1 MQRTYGRKNSRRARP
16 NSPDVE
22 AVLSPPRKRPRI
34 KVEIVQPPSSA
45 YLSPPKVTS
54 PIRRSTT
61 MPDVGSISSTPSRIR
76 TPTKPARDLST
87 LFSASPHRT
96 PNSPGKSLGVVKRML
111 SRSRTESS
119 VDHNTG
125 HNVCSLTPS
134 SNTLPVHS
142 SPPKIASSR
151 SPSPTQNKPLLTK
164 HTRTYAGASRSYRIA
179 LPAAD
184 LAEPDD
190 TRESYADLRSRWGVD
205 NSEDDPRPFDND
217 TGTPKRISSAGSRV
231 LANGMMNDLKSIT
244 ELRSKGESRR
254 FLDEVGYLF
263 ESIESGCAIALRRAS
278 VLEIVT
284 KLCDPEF
291 NRRAK
296 TSDFYARTWDVF
308 LKARGDGP
316 DKILDATLSFF
327 AFLSTRDLQTLSELA
342 HKPELVPTLLDILRS
357 VTPTSDVK
365 GDGLNQGLK
374 KDILALALSGVDAM
388 GLRASGIIRTDVAP
402 LRALADVIVKSGV
415 MKDIRRLS
423 TRALLSTTL
432 SSLPASLLPPALQ
445 TLPSILNSLRAELLL
460 VPPRVSAWERGLEL
474 FPSYACSDIGL
485 GKNGN
490 TKRNGKGKETHK
502 PSDPPIEIATPSLA
516 HIHACLRLVDTY
528 LLKEWMGHVPSRSGV
543 ASDGS
548 RGTREQSEI
557 YRALAD
563 PVLTDELV
571 ELCVATEILVR
582 DCVRDLDTMNK
593 EGDAEE
599 SQGELARKTLFSTFR
614 ILTLLPSSTS
624 SHSRPSSTY
633 SRSSPTYSDIHHD
646 SWTPSDTA
654 LSLITRVV
662 LRAQAGWVGSLCVDG
677 VKGERDDEATQENEQ
692 YAVKPEELEDT
703 DTSSPPLPGSRRE
716 STRSPRKRT
725 PLPVSSPSKLAHK
738 PSITTN
744 APSKLGRQGM
754 LHRND
759 MPSKGTSTPSAGNDT
774 GKGKSKAISVPP
786 YTLTRVESFD
796 LLCLALGL
804 LLNWASGGIEGGGV
818 SEGMG
823 RILLNRVCSATRS
836 CSHICSCPPS
846 SQVPLLSCLVSVYQA
861 FGSSVFVS
869 TDSSSRTQKI
879 VSGHERKLA
888 MGAGRKPPSARQQ
901 DSPSASPT
909 CHSTSSRRK
918 TASSLPTLNTS
929 SMPQSP
935 ELTFLAGYT
944 AVLLGLLCTP
954 TAPHEIR
961 VLSTNRSLIFG
972 DVLIETLIKDVRDFL
987 ALYDDLEGELSDE
1000 GDIVDV
1006 DMSPD
1011 EDQGRSGGRGQGGGK
1026 GRGKALEKKSEDV
1039 ARGVLRALEAL
1050 RDDGL

>member
-1 MQRTYGRKNSRRARP
+1 MKRTYGRKNSRRARP
-16 NSPDVE
+16 DSPDAEV
-22 AVLSPPRKRPRI
+22 VLSPPRKRPRI
-34 KVEIVQPPSSA
+34 EVEIVQPPSSA
-45 YLSPPKVTS
+45 HLSPPKVTS

-61 MPDVGSISSTPSRIR
+61 MPDVGSISSTPSNIR

-87 LFSASPHRT
+87 LFPASPYQT
-96 PNSPGKSLGVVKRML
+96 PNSPGRSLGVVKRML

-119 VDHNTG
+119 IDHNNAG

-142 SPPKIASSR
+142 PPPKIASSR
-151 SPSPTQNKPLLTK
+151 SPSPTQSKPLLTK

-217 TGTPKRISSAGSRV
+217 TRTLKRTSSVGSRV

-263 ESIESGCAIALRRAS
+263 EGIESGCAIALRRAS

-308 LKARGDGP
+308 VKAREDGT

-327 AFLSTRDLQTLSELA
+327 AFLSTRDPQTLSELA

-357 VTPTSDVK
+357 LTPTSDMK
-365 GDGLNQGLK
+365 SDGLNQGLK
-374 KDILALALSGVDAM
+374 KDILALALSGLDVI

-402 LRALADVIVKSGV
+402 LQALADVIAKSGV
-415 MKDIRRLS
+415 MKDARGLS
-423 TRALLSTTL
+423 TRTLLSTTL
-432 SSLPASLLPPALQ
+432 SSLPASLLPPAFQ

-474 FPSYACSDIGL
+474 FPGYIGSDIGL
-485 GKNGN
+485 GRNGN
-490 TKRNGKGKETHK
+490 ATRNGKGKQSHK
-502 PSDPPIEIATPSLA
+502 PSDPPIDIATPSLT
-516 HIHACLRLVDTY
+516 HIHACLRLIDAY
-528 LLKEWMGHVPSRSGV
+528 LLEEWMGHVPLRSGV

-548 RGTREQSEI
+548 HGTKEQLEI
-557 YRALAD
+557 HRVLAD

-582 DCVRDLDTMNK
+582 DSVRDLDTMNK
-593 EGDAEE
+593 EEDAEE
-599 SQGELARKTLFSTFR
+599 GQGELARKTLFSTLR

-624 SHSRPSSTY
+624 SQPSPSSSY
-633 SRSSPTYSDIHHD
+633 SRSSPTYSDTLHG
-646 SWTPSDTA
+646 SWIPSDTA

-662 LRAQAGWVGSLCVDG
+662 LRAQAGWLGSLGNLGSDG
-677 VKGERDDEATQENEQ
+677 VKGERDDEANQGNEQ
-692 YAVKPEELEDT
+692 HAVKPEELEDIG
-703 DTSSPPLPGSRRE
+703 TSSPSLPGSRCE
-716 STRSPRKRT
+716 STRSPRKRILF
-725 PLPVSSPSKLAHK
+725 PAPSPSKLTRK
-738 PSITTN
+738 PSSKTN
-744 APSKLGRQGM
+744 APSKLGRQ
-754 LHRND
+754 
-759 MPSKGTSTPSAGNDT
+759 
-774 GKGKSKAISVPP
+774 V
-786 YTLTRVESFD
+786 
-796 LLCLALGL
+796 
-804 LLNWASGGIEGGGV
+804 
-818 SEGMG
+818 
-823 RILLNRVCSATRS
+823 LNRACSATRS
-836 CSHICSCPPS
+836 CSHICSCPQS

-861 FGSSVFVS
+861 FGSSVS
-869 TDSSSRTQKI
+869 ISADYSSRKPKI
-879 VSGHERKLA
+879 VSGHERKSTL
-888 MGAGRKPPSARQQ
+888 GSDRKPPSARQKQ
-901 DSPSASPT
+901 NSPSASP
-909 CHSTSSRRK
+909 SPSPRRK
-918 TASSLPTLNTS
+918 PASSQPTLNTS
-929 SMPQSP
+929 GMPHSP

-954 TAPHEIR
+954 TAPREIR
-961 VLSTNRSLIFG
+961 VLRTSRSLIFS
-972 DVLIETLIKDVRDFL
+972 DVLIETLIGDVRDFL

-1011 EDQGRSGGRGQGGGK
+1011 ADRGRSGGRGQGGGR
-1026 GRGKALEKKSEDV
+1026 GRGKALEKRSEDV
-1039 ARGVLRALEAL
+1039 ARGVLRTLEAL

>member
-1 MQRTYGRKNSRRARP
+1 MHPAGFRQELAVYHDPQLYSTTTTATMKRTYGRKNSRRAWQD
-16 NSPDVE
+16 SPDAEV
-22 AVLSPPRKRPRI
+22 VLSPPRKRPRI
-34 KVEIVQPPSSA
+34 EVEIVQPPPSSH
-45 YLSPPKVTS
+45 LSPPKVTS

-61 MPDVGSISSTPSRIR
+61 MPDVVSTSSTPSNIR
-76 TPTKPARDLST
+76 RSEW
-87 LFSASPHRT
+87 
-96 PNSPGKSLGVVKRML
+96 VKRML

-119 VDHNTG
+119 IDHNAG
-125 HNVCSLTPS
+125 HNFRSLTPS

-151 SPSPTQNKPLLTK
+151 SPSPTQSKPLLTK
-164 HTRTYAGASRSYRIA
+164 HTRTYAGASRSYRIE

-190 TRESYADLRSRWGVD
+190 TRESYDDLRSRWGVD

-217 TGTPKRISSAGSRV
+217 TRTPKKTSSVGSRV

-263 ESIESGCAIALRRAS
+263 EGIESGCAIALRRAS

-327 AFLSTRDLQTLSELA
+327 AFLSTRDPQTLSELA

-357 VTPTSDVK
+357 LTPTSDMK

-374 KDILALALSGVDAM
+374 KDILALALSGLDAI

-402 LRALADVIVKSGV
+402 LQALADVIVKSGV
-415 MKDIRRLS
+415 MKDARGLS
-423 TRALLSTTL
+423 TRTLLSTAL
-432 SSLPASLLPPALQ
+432 SSLPASLLPPAFQ
-445 TLPSILNSLRAELLL
+445 ILPSILNSLRAELLL
-460 VPPRVSAWERGLEL
+460 IPPRVSAWERGLEL
-474 FPSYACSDIGL
+474 FPGYKGSDIGL

-490 TKRNGKGKETHK
+490 ATRYGKGKETHK
-502 PSDPPIEIATPSLA
+502 PSDPPIDIATPSLA
-516 HIHACLRLVDTY
+516 HIHACLCLIDAY
-528 LLKEWMGHVPSRSGV
+528 LLEEWMGHVPSRSGV

-548 RGTREQSEI
+548 HGTKEESEI
-557 YRALAD
+557 HRALVD

-582 DCVRDLDTMNK
+582 DSVRDLDATNK
-593 EGDAEE
+593 EEDAEE
-599 SQGELARKTLFSTFR
+599 GQGELARKTLFSTLR

-624 SHSRPSSTY
+624 SQPSPSSSY
-633 SRSSPTYSDIHHD
+633 SRSSPTYSDTLHG

-662 LRAQAGWVGSLCVDG
+662 LRAQAGWLGNLGSDG
-677 VKGERDDEATQENEQ
+677 VKGERDDEATQGNEQ
-692 YAVKPEELEDT
+692 HATKPEELENIGA
-703 DTSSPPLPGSRRE
+703 SSPSLPGSRRE

-725 PLPVSSPSKLAHK
+725 SFPVPSPSPSKLAHK
-738 PSITTN
+738 PSSKTN
-744 APSKLGRQGM
+744 APSKLGRQGTSHGNGA
-754 LHRND
+754 L
-759 MPSKGTSTPSAGNDT
+759 SKGTSTPSEGNDT

-804 LLNWASGGIEGGGV
+804 LLNWASGGIEGRGF
-818 SEGMG
+818 S
-823 RILLNRVCSATRS
+823 IAPAL
-836 CSHICSCPPS
+836 
-846 SQVPLLSCLVSVYQA
+846 PLVAARTFVHALSLH
-861 FGSSVFVS
+861 SSVPVS
-869 TDSSSRTQKI
+869 TDSSSRKPKI
-879 VSGHERKLA
+879 VSGHERKPTL
-888 MGAGRKPPSARQQ
+888 GTGQKPPSARQKQ
-901 DSPSASPT
+901 KSPSASP
-909 CHSTSSRRK
+909 SSSSISPRRK
-918 TASSLPTLNTS
+918 TASSHTLNTP

-954 TAPHEIR
+954 TAPHEIL
-961 VLSTNRSLIFG
+961 VLRTNRSLIFS
-972 DVLIETLIKDVRDFL
+972 DVLIETLIRDVRDFL
-987 ALYDDLEGELSDE
+987 ALYGDLEGELSDE
-1000 GDIVDV
+1000 DDIVDV
-1006 DMSPD
+1006 DTSPD
-1011 EDQGRSGGRGQGGGK
+1011 ADRGRSMGRGQGGGR
-1026 GRGKALEKKSEDV
+1026 GRGKALEKRSEDV
-1039 ARGVLRALEAL
+1039 ARGVLRTLEAL

>member
-1 MQRTYGRKNSRRARP
+1 M
-16 NSPDVE
+16 
-22 AVLSPPRKRPRI
+22 
-34 KVEIVQPPSSA
+34 
-45 YLSPPKVTS
+45 
-54 PIRRSTT
+54 
-61 MPDVGSISSTPSRIR
+61 
-76 TPTKPARDLST
+76 
-87 LFSASPHRT
+87 
-96 PNSPGKSLGVVKRML
+96 
-111 SRSRTESS
+111 
-119 VDHNTG
+119 
-125 HNVCSLTPS
+125 
-134 SNTLPVHS
+134 
-142 SPPKIASSR
+142 
-151 SPSPTQNKPLLTK
+151 
-164 HTRTYAGASRSYRIA
+164 
-179 LPAAD
+179 
-184 LAEPDD
+184 
-190 TRESYADLRSRWGVD
+190 
-205 NSEDDPRPFDND
+205 
-217 TGTPKRISSAGSRV
+217 GSRV

-357 VTPTSDVK
+357 LTPTSDIK

-402 LRALADVIVKSGV
+402 LKALADVIAKSGV
-415 MKDIRRLS
+415 MKETHGLS
-423 TRALLSTTL
+423 TRTLLSTTL

-474 FPSYACSDIGL
+474 FPRYTCSDIGL
-485 GKNGN
+485 GENGN
-490 TKRNGKGKETHK
+490 TKRNGKGKGTHK

-548 RGTREQSEI
+548 RRTREQSEI
-557 YRALAD
+557 YRVLAD

-593 EGDAEE
+593 EEDAEE

-624 SHSRPSSTY
+624 SHSRPSSPY
-633 SRSSPTYSDIHHD
+633 SRTSPTYSDIYHD
-646 SWTPSDTA
+646 PWTPSDTA

-662 LRAQAGWVGSLCVDG
+662 LRAQAGWVGSLGVDG
-677 VKGERDDEATQENEQ
+677 VKGERDDEATQGNEQ
-692 YAVKPEELEDT
+692 HAVKPEELEGI

-738 PSITTN
+738 PSVTIN

-759 MPSKGTSTPSAGNDT
+759 TPSKGTSTPSEGNDT

-823 RILLNRVCSATRS
+823 RIPLNRACSATRS

-846 SQVPLLSCLVSVYQA
+846 SQVPLLSCLVSVYQT

-879 VSGHERKLA
+879 VSGHERKLT

-935 ELTFLAGYT
+935 ELTFLVGYT

-954 TAPHEIR
+954 AAPHEIR
-961 VLSTNRSLIFG
+961 VLSTNRSLVFG
-972 DVLIETLIKDVRDFL
+972 DVFIETLIKDVRDFL
-987 ALYDDLEGELSDE
+987 ALYDELEGELSDE

-1011 EDQGRSGGRGQGGGK
+1011 VDRGRSRGRGQGGGK
-1026 GRGKALEKKSEDV
+1026 RRGKALEKKSEDV

-1050 RDDGL
+1050 RDDRL

>member
-16 NSPDVE
+16 NSPGVE

-34 KVEIVQPPSSA
+34 EVEIVQPPSSA

-61 MPDVGSISSTPSRIR
+61 MPDVGSISSTPSKIR

-217 TGTPKRISSAGSRV
+217 TGTLKRISSVGSRV

-296 TSDFYARTWDVF
+296 TSDFYARTWDIF

-327 AFLSTRDLQTLSELA
+327 AFLSTRDFQTLSELA

-357 VTPTSDVK
+357 LTPTSDIK

-402 LRALADVIVKSGV
+402 LKALADVIAKSGV
-415 MKDIRRLS
+415 MKDTHGLS
-423 TRALLSTTL
+423 TRTLLSNTL

-474 FPSYACSDIGL
+474 FPSYTCSDIGL

-516 HIHACLRLVDTY
+516 HIHACLSLVDTY
-528 LLKEWMGHVPSRSGV
+528 LLKEWIGHVPSRSSV

-548 RGTREQSEI
+548 HGTREQSEI

-563 PVLTDELV
+563 PILTDELV

-582 DCVRDLDTMNK
+582 DCVRDSDTMNK
-593 EGDAEE
+593 EEDVEE
-599 SQGELARKTLFSTFR
+599 SQ
-614 ILTLLPSSTS
+614 
-624 SHSRPSSTY
+624 
-633 SRSSPTYSDIHHD
+633 
-646 SWTPSDTA
+646 A

-662 LRAQAGWVGSLCVDG
+662 LRAQAGWVGSLGVDG
-677 VKGERDDEATQENEQ
+677 VKGERDDETTQGNEQ
-692 YAVKPEELEDT
+692 HAVKLEELEGI

-759 MPSKGTSTPSAGNDT
+759 TPSKSTGTPSEGNDT

-823 RILLNRVCSATRS
+823 RILLNRACSATRG

-869 TDSSSRTQKI
+869 ADSSSRTQKI
-879 VSGHERKLA
+879 VSGHERKLT
-888 MGAGRKPPSARQQ
+888 MGAGRKPPSACQQ

-961 VLSTNRSLIFG
+961 VLSTNRSLIFS
-972 DVLIETLIKDVRDFL
+972 DVVIETLIKDVRDFL

-1011 EDQGRSGGRGQGGGK
+1011 VDRGRSGGRGQGGGK